1 MARCGAVQEGGGGGG
16 CVSNLG
22 YMGGMRGKRDRGGR
36 EASLARN
43 ILVGAEKKKRK
54 MGRMERAYGESRL
67 HRARGGS
74 ERIGGRGAECCGDGE
89 VAEHHH
95 HNILRK

>member
-1 MARCGAVQEGGGGGG
+1 M
-16 CVSNLG
+16 
-22 YMGGMRGKRDRGGR
+22 
-36 EASLARN
+36 
-43 ILVGAEKKKRK
+43 GAEKKKRK

-67 HRARGGS
+67 HQARGGS

-95 HNILRK
+95 HNIYLVYVNNMMSVFIRVFVLWNVELWRSILLCAIWHGDLPSLEVQYGT